1 MNDVAF
7 DGDEIDGVIVGVGTF
22 KYVMVAMPWP
32 VRPVILPPAGLGMLA
47 LPATSD
53 VLVIQYEEVG
63 V

>member
-32 VRPVILPPAGLGMLA
+32 VRPVILPPAGFGILA
-47 LPATSD
+47 LPAMSE
-53 VLVIQYEEVG
+53 VFVIQYAEVG